1 MLAKSKHCYFNYIC
15 YEAVQVCLVP
25 TCRLWAV
32 PRSEHDPGDNRE
44 LLQVAAPL
52 PSVLA
57 VCCSAFPVQT
67 IQSCVFTSELACCWC
82 HPPRGALGRAVGA
95 ASGLQ
100 ALPCP
105 WKIASK
111 RRQERR
117 ASLSTIICRALF
129 LCLWFSFKGPFKWNW
144 IHYKVLVSC
153 VLFAV

>member
-1 MLAKSKHCYFNYIC
+1 MPHSFGWFALLLLFSEDRSVQANKCLPRVNTYFNYIC

-129 LCLWFSFKGPFKWNW
+129 LCL
-144 IHYKVLVSC
+144 
-153 VLFAV
+153 

>member
-52 PSVLA
+52 PSAVA

-67 IQSCVFTSELACCWC
+67 ILRYVICIRACLLLVPS
-82 HPPRGALGRAVGA
+82 PPEV
-95 ASGLQ
+95 
-100 ALPCP
+100 P
-105 WKIASK
+105 
-111 RRQERR
+111 
-117 ASLSTIICRALF
+117 
-129 LCLWFSFKGPFKWNW
+129 
-144 IHYKVLVSC
+144 
-153 VLFAV
+153 